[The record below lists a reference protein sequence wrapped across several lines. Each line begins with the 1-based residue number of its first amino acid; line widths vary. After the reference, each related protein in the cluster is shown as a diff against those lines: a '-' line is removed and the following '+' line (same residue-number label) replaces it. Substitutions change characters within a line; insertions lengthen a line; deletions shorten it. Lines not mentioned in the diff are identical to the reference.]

1 MTPTEKLL
9 IERQATHGDYK
20 EVARI
25 AQTFRDM
32 MRDTQGWEYMNDTQK
47 EALDSMASKFGR
59 LGSGNPHFRD
69 HWDDVAGYA
78 TLASINCDSGTDTIS
93 RDIAKVVEQI
103 KVGGEPTGVD
113 EAGEKFPDIVSKF
126 KIDPAKMPQ
135 VSKKK
140 GFFSKKTIYGND
152 DDEEK
157 SLEQEIEEAY
167 QLALEKED

>member
-1 MTPTEKLL
+1 MTIDLL
-9 IERQATHGDYK
+9 NERQKTHGTYQ
-20 EVARI
+20 EVASI
-25 AQTFRDM
+25 AQMFREI
-32 MRDTQGWEYMNDTQK
+32 MRGTDGWQRMNDAQR

-59 LGSGNPHFRD
+59 IGSGDPHFRD

-78 TLASINCDSGTDTIS
+78 TLASSQCDSSIRTVEQ
-93 RDIAKVVEQI
+93 DIAKVVEQI

-113 EAGEKFPDIVSKF
+113 EAGEKFPDIVSKL

>member
-1 MTPTEKLL
+1 MTIDLL
-9 IERQATHGDYK
+9 NERQKTHGNYG
-20 EVARI
+20 EVASI
-25 AQTFRDM
+25 AQMFREI
-32 MRDTQGWEYMNDTQK
+32 MRGTTGWQRMNDAQR

-59 LGSGNPHFRD
+59 IGSGDPHFRD

-78 TLASINCDSGTDTIS
+78 TLASSQCDSSVRTVEQ
-93 RDIAKVVEQI
+93 DIAKVVEQI

-113 EAGEKFPDIVSKF
+113 EAGEKFPDIVSKL
-126 KIDPAKMPQ
+126 KIDPVKMPQ
-135 VSKKK
+135 VAKKK

>member
-9 IERQATHGDYK
+9 SERQETHGDYK

-69 HWDDVAGYA
+69 HWDDIAGYA

-93 RDIAKVVEQI
+93 RDSCQHSHFVAGGPI
-103 KVGGEPTGVD
+103 KVADSFVRDTTCNARADSPIT
-113 EAGEKFPDIVSKF
+113 
-126 KIDPAKMPQ
+126 Q
-135 VSKKK
+135 
-140 GFFSKKTIYGND
+140 T
-152 DDEEK
+152 
-157 SLEQEIEEAY
+157 
-167 QLALEKED
+167 

>member
-9 IERQATHGDYK
+9 SERQETHGDYK

-69 HWDDVAGYA
+69 HWDDIAGYA

-113 EAGEKFPDIVSKF
+113 EDGERFPEAVTLPK
-126 KIDPAKMPQ
+126 
-135 VSKKK
+135 VGGKK
-140 GFFSKKTIYGND
+140 GFFGVKK
-152 DDEEK
+152 DEG
-157 SLEQEIEEAY
+157 EA
-167 QLALEKED
+167 

>member
-1 MTPTEKLL
+1 MTTDLL
-9 IERQATHGDYK
+9 NERQKTHGNYG
-20 EVARI
+20 EVAGI
-25 AQTFRDM
+25 AQMFREI
-32 MRDTQGWEYMNDTQK
+32 MRGTTGWQRMNDAQR

-59 LGSGNPHFRD
+59 LGSGDPHFRD
-69 HWDDVAGYA
+69 HWDDLAGYA
-78 TLASINCDSGTDTIS
+78 ALASSQCDSSIRTVEQ
-93 RDIAKVVEQI
+93 DIAKVVEQI

-113 EAGEKFPDIVSKF
+113 EDGEKFPDIVSKF

-140 GFFSKKTIYGND
+140 GFFSKKTVYGND

-167 QLALEKED
+167 QLALEKND